1 MKNLQ
6 YLVIEAHELGVL
18 NTDLLLFF
26 NNFSFS
32 DNNHYETNI
41 DINTVFPS
49 ILRVDGYNNYC
60 YCFKNYFEEVNSLLK
75 NYKCFDSKG
84 EIVCK
89 ERFQELLDFYVQ
101 GFISGYENFLNKI
114 KKNQAFNDNSEE
126 LSFSIFKRVIRPDLQ
141 KRGRFEYEEIF
152 IDSQLSNIDK
162 NSNSDFQPPLF
173 QVDKIV
179 FDKQKFYECGKG
191 GGEYFK
197 AWEIIFENQNIFIEL
212 FYSAGIIICQSNLEH
227 KTNSIYQVN
236 DNLSF
241 DDKLEFT
248 ENTNDSTELSIKHPF
263 YNNNFNLKC
272 FQLFMYINEKYDKK
286 KKVRY
291 KYIYYYL
298 KENIDTKVYRF
309 SFKHKDYRAYIL
321 KNFNLD
327 IKNMN
332 KNNYIMGDEMAK
344 LSDHEKDFTTIYG
357 KLNTI

>member
-6 YLVIEAHELGVL
+6 LIVIEAHELGVL
-18 NTDLLLFF
+18 NSDLLLFF

-41 DINTVFPS
+41 EANIVFPS
-49 ILRVDGYNNYC
+49 ILRIEGFNNNYC
-60 YCFKNYFEEVNSLLK
+60 YCFKSYYDDINYLFINYSCIDKQGNPIDQKRYDSLIDA
-75 NYKCFDSKG
+75 YID
-84 EIVCK
+84 
-89 ERFQELLDFYVQ
+89 
-101 GFISGYENFLNKI
+101 GFKSGYNNFLNSI
-114 KKNQAFNDNSEE
+114 KERQIFIGNHEEQAD
-126 LSFSIFKRVIRPDLQ
+126 LIFKRVLRPYLQ
-141 KRGRFEYEEIF
+141 KRGRFKHEEQFFDIQNPDF
-152 IDSQLSNIDK
+152 HSEK
-162 NSNSDFQPPLF
+162 VSNSEFQPPSF
-173 QVDKIV
+173 QIEKIV
-179 FDKQKFYECGKG
+179 FDEKEFYESGKG

-227 KTNSIYQVN
+227 KNNSIYQVN

-272 FQLFMYINEKYDKK
+272 FKLFMYINEKYDKK

-291 KYIYYYL
+291 KYIFFFL
-298 KENIDTKVYRF
+298 KEHSDKEVYKFRF
-309 SFKHKDYRAYIL
+309 TQDQYRNYIL
-321 KNFNLD
+321 KYFKED

-332 KNNYIMGDEMAK
+332 KDNYIFSKEMSH
-344 LSDHEKDFTTIYG
+344 LTDLEIEFKD
-357 KLNTI
+357 L

>member
-6 YLVIEAHELGVL
+6 YVVIEAHELGVL

-41 DINTVFPS
+41 DVNTVFPS

-60 YCFKNYFEEVNSLLK
+60 YCFKKYFEEVNGLLK

-162 NSNSDFQPPLF
+162 NSNSDFHPPSL
-173 QVDKIV
+173 QIEKIV
-179 FDKQKFYECGKG
+179 FDEQKFYECGIG

-197 AWEIIFENQNIFIEL
+197 AWEIIFEKQKMFYEYFADAKILGDLFVNSLVYEEKLNFIFDKDLNSLELNVNHPCYNSNFDLISFRLFMYMLEEYDNKNKNKYANIFIVL
-212 FYSAGIIICQSNLEH
+212 
-227 KTNSIYQVN
+227 K
-236 DNLSF
+236 
-241 DDKLEFT
+241 EFSKEGKYHFRFT
-248 ENTNDSTELSIKHPF
+248 R
-263 YNNNFNLKC
+263 
-272 FQLFMYINEKYDKK
+272 EKYKKYLLDNFKIKLTKIEKSEYKFDKDRITLLQIESK
-286 KKVRY
+286 FR
-291 KYIYYYL
+291 
-298 KENIDTKVYRF
+298 T
-309 SFKHKDYRAYIL
+309 
-321 KNFNLD
+321 
-327 IKNMN
+327 
-332 KNNYIMGDEMAK
+332 NNYR
-344 LSDHEKDFTTIYG
+344 
-357 KLNTI
+357 